1 MAQIHAVM
9 IKLKKYSL
17 LKKPKMSKGLNR
29 VKESIRIRKA
39 TRADLASILTVY
51 NQGIEDRIA
60 TLEQDTKDMT
70 YMENWFSQHKGR
82 YAVLVAEEGES
93 ILGWASLN
101 PYSHRCAYEGVA
113 DLSVYIDRGQ
123 RGKGIGSLL
132 LQDLERLAKDNAFY
146 KIVLFTFAFN
156 GLGQGLYRKLGYREV
171 GVFQDQGVLDG
182 KFVDVMIME
191 KMLREV

>member
-1 MAQIHAVM
+1 M
-9 IKLKKYSL
+9 
-17 LKKPKMSKGLNR
+17 
-29 VKESIRIRKA
+29 KEGIQIRKA
-39 TRADLASILTVY
+39 MRTDIPSILTIY

-60 TLEQDTKDMT
+60 TLEQDTKDIK
-70 YMENWFSQHKGR
+70 YMENWFSQHEGR
-82 YAVLVAEEGES
+82 YTVIVAEEGGI

-123 RGKGIGSLL
+123 RGKRVGTLL
-132 LQDLERLAKDNAFY
+132 LKKLEKIGLENRFY

-156 GLGQGLYRKLGYREV
+156 GLGQGLYRKQGYREV
-171 GVFQDQGVLDG
+171 GVFQDQGILDG

-191 KMLREV
+191 KILKGI